1 MLHIEEWKVARHIG
15 EGLIG
20 LEKESLRVTPDGYM
34 AMTADP
40 FTDDP
45 YIVRDFCENQTE
57 INTPALRNVREAI
70 GFLDRYTKK
79 IRRALA
85 DLREPELLWPFSN
98 PPYIRKESDIPV
110 AQYEGPDREKTEYRN
125 YLAGRYGKYM
135 MTFSGI
141 HYNYSFSDELLR
153 AEFKV
158 RQSAAERGEKAAV
171 PPCAGESGEESEA
184 QRDGEGNSAQFRDFK
199 NDFYVSLAAKALCYN
214 WLIVAATAASPLL
227 DSSYV
232 ERGKWGGD
240 IFNGMGST
248 RCSELGYWNF
258 FTPVLDYRNVD
269 AYAESILG
277 YIRFGL
283 IRSSS
288 ELYFPVRLKPAGKY
302 DIAKFAESGVSHIE
316 LRMIDL
322 NPLTPVGLDERDA
335 GFIRLLLIYLAAQP
349 DRVLDANEQ
358 IQAIRNTKNAARYD
372 LKTVNIVLP
381 GTDHSG
387 PKTMDA
393 VSASLS
399 VLDDMR
405 RFCEELQR
413 FYPGEE
419 PRAFREAFDILEYQR
434 LKFTDP
440 DNRYAWRIRRGYS
453 GGFVQKGLE
462 LARKYTEQDL

>member
-1 MLHIEEWKVARHIG
+1 MLHTKEWKVARHLG
-15 EGLIG
+15 AGLVG

-34 AMTADP
+34 AMTRDP

-45 YIVRDFCENQTE
+45 HIVRDFCENQTE
-57 INTPALRNVREAI
+57 INTPALSSVREAI
-70 GFLDRYTKK
+70 DFLDQYTKK
-79 IRRALA
+79 IRRTLA
-85 DLREPELLWPFSN
+85 GLKEPELLWPFSN
-98 PPYIRKESDIPV
+98 PPYIRRESDIPV
-110 AQYEGPDREKTEYRN
+110 AQYEGPEREKTEYRN

-141 HYNYSFSDELLR
+141 HYNYSFSDELLQ
-153 AEFKV
+153 AEFEARQSAGELGKETGAG
-158 RQSAAERGEKAAV
+158 QSAAEPGGEA
-171 PPCAGESGEESEA
+171 SD
-184 QRDGEGNSAQFRDFK
+184 RFRDFK
-199 NDFYVSLAAKALCYN
+199 NAFYVSLAAKALSYN

-227 DSSYV
+227 DCSYA
-232 ERGKWGGD
+232 EKGMWGSD

-258 FTPVLDYRNVD
+258 FTPVLDYRNIE

-302 DIAKFAESGVSHIE
+302 DIAKLAESGVSHIE

-349 DRVLDANEQ
+349 DRDLDANEQ

-372 LKTVNIVLP
+372 LKTVNIVVP

-387 PKTMDA
+387 QETMDA
-393 VSASLS
+393 VSAALS